1 MNRKYAATITLLM
14 VVTLSLLSGLVSAVE
29 NTNGHAEFCFSE
41 GVSFGMAGG
50 KFVCGKAYVGYCFNW
65 GHVVLD
71 LGDLE
76 KNDCEGV
83 WEICKSTE
91 QRHDRYETFLAKWVK
106 STGDIKIAVPKGPLF
121 YDNELSGAGDIRV
134 ISFLR
139 GGERVC
145 TIVLGRGFIYVGSG
159 SVCIELDRP

>member
-1 MNRKYAATITLLM
+1 MNRKYAATISLLM

-29 NTNGHAEFCFSE
+29 PTNEHREFCFSE
-41 GVSFGMAGG
+41 GVSFGLAGG

-71 LGDLE
+71 LGDLMQD
-76 KNDCEGV
+76 DCEGV
-83 WEICKSTE
+83 WEICESTV
-91 QRHDRYETFLAKWVK
+91 QRHDRYETFLAKWVE
-106 STGDIKIAVPKGPLF
+106 STRDTKIAAPEGPLF
-121 YDNELSGAGDIRV
+121 YDNELRGAGDIRV

-139 GGERVC
+139 DGERAL

-159 SVCIELDRP
+159 SVCIPIGPD